1 MREILIAT
9 RNKNKFIEIK
19 KMLGS
24 LGLKLKS
31 LNDFKN
37 IPEIEEDGETFVENA
52 RKKAREASLATGLI
66 SLADDSGLEVEA
78 LGGRPGVYSARF
90 SGPEA
95 NDEKNIEKL
104 TGLLKNTSENQMSA
118 CFRCSA
124 VLADKDR
131 IIAETEGICRG
142 RIILTPK
149 GNHGFGYDPV
159 FIPDGYDK
167 TFAELG
173 PEIKDKISHRAKAFE
188 KMSEIIKKMLK
199 I

>member
-19 KMLGS
+19 KMLEP

-52 RKKAREASLATGLI
+52 RKKAIEASLGAGLI

-104 TGLLKNTSENQMSA
+104 IGLLKNTPENKLKA
-118 CFRCSA
+118 CFRCLA
-124 VLADKDR
+124 VLADKNK
-131 IIAETEGICRG
+131 IIAETEGVCRG
-142 RIILTPK
+142 RIILSPR
-149 GNHGFGYDPV
+149 GSHGFGYDPV

-173 PEIKDKISHRAKAFE
+173 SEIKDKISHRAKAFGE
-188 KMSEIIKKMLK
+188 MSEVIFKSL
-199 I
+199 